1 MKEKRVGNKIF
12 YISVVLILIVG
23 CDWGTI
29 KEKSTEISKLLRM
42 DKDKT
47 KNQDRIELD
56 EDNFVS
62 KNNMSTTDTGITGL
76 GSLNNVDLIN
86 RSQRVSEPPIISN
99 EKAIAT
105 QAKVDLMNNINV
117 TIINPKPAQ
126 NLGNSL
132 NNATTEDS
140 VKFLSIKNQEWLIS
154 KKILPSKLENL
165 ESFLKTQHEKEAFK
179 TAKTI
184 QSLISN
190 SNMGKEIIKFK
201 EEYYKLYNLF
211 EGIQQKFHSQ
221 RNSFIKDTKFGENR
235 QKNAVIFKSF
245 SSIEKEIR
253 DLNYKLSEIQS
264 NFQIADVSWNNANS
278 LLKESIEKLIQ
289 AIEKRYDNE
298 SRKQGQIGG
307 PANRWDKNQ
316 ADNFAKD
323 AKYKAEH
330 SANDLENAANYFRYS
345 CSNEKEAKKLLEEI
359 KKRFVRIGISL

>member
-29 KEKSTEISKLLRM
+29 KDKSTEISKLLRT

-47 KNQDRIELD
+47 KNQDRIELG

-62 KNNMSTTDTGITGL
+62 KNNMSTTDTGITSL

-132 NNATTEDS
+132 NNTTTEDS
-140 VKFLSIKNQEWLIS
+140 VKFLSIENQEWLIS

-201 EEYYKLYNLF
+201 EEYYITL
-211 EGIQQKFHSQ
+211 
-221 RNSFIKDTKFGENR
+221 
-235 QKNAVIFKSF
+235 
-245 SSIEKEIR
+245 
-253 DLNYKLSEIQS
+253 
-264 NFQIADVSWNNANS
+264 
-278 LLKESIEKLIQ
+278 
-289 AIEKRYDNE
+289 
-298 SRKQGQIGG
+298 
-307 PANRWDKNQ
+307 
-316 ADNFAKD
+316 
-323 AKYKAEH
+323 
-330 SANDLENAANYFRYS
+330 
-345 CSNEKEAKKLLEEI
+345 
-359 KKRFVRIGISL
+359 

>member
-1 MKEKRVGNKIF
+1 
-12 YISVVLILIVG
+12 
-23 CDWGTI
+23 
-29 KEKSTEISKLLRM
+29 
-42 DKDKT
+42 
-47 KNQDRIELD
+47 
-56 EDNFVS
+56 
-62 KNNMSTTDTGITGL
+62 MSTTDTGITSL

-132 NNATTEDS
+132 NNTTTEDS
-140 VKFLSIKNQEWLIS
+140 VKFLSIENQEWLIS

-221 RNSFIKDTKFGENR
+221 RNSFIKDTKFRENR
-235 QKNAVIFKSF
+235 QKK
-245 SSIEKEIR
+245 
-253 DLNYKLSEIQS
+253 
-264 NFQIADVSWNNANS
+264 
-278 LLKESIEKLIQ
+278 
-289 AIEKRYDNE
+289 
-298 SRKQGQIGG
+298 
-307 PANRWDKNQ
+307 
-316 ADNFAKD
+316 
-323 AKYKAEH
+323 
-330 SANDLENAANYFRYS
+330 
-345 CSNEKEAKKLLEEI
+345 CSYI
-359 KKRFVRIGISL
+359 